1 VAIDGEH
8 QRAGHMQPERL
19 TIRDIA
25 RLAHVSVA
33 TAYRVAKGRP
43 DVAPETRTLV
53 MNVMRDHDF
62 VPNRSEDDLAAGW
75 TGLVG
80 FSVPY
85 VDESYFAVIL
95 SGAAEAL
102 YEQNQRVVLCPT
114 YHQYVREVT
123 LLDRLLGGTTDGA
136 LILLPEQ
143 SSAELIR
150 LQEHGYPFVVIDPRQ
165 PLDDGIPSVSAT
177 NAAGARAATDHLL
190 RLGHRRIGLITG
202 TPNWVATDER
212 IEGYR
217 MALAAAGIPFTTDL
231 LAGGDFATGTGHTA
245 AQQLLDLADPPTA
258 IFASND
264 NLAVG
269 TMRAAL
275 ERGLRIPDELSIVGF
290 DDVVTAGDVFPPLTT
305 VRQPLAELGRTAV
318 EMLNR
323 LVAGRET
330 ESLHL
335 ELATQLVIRASTGP
349 PALIRMEA

>member
-1 VAIDGEH
+1 MAVDGGH
-8 QRAGHMQPERL
+8 QQRGQLRPERL

-43 DVAPETRTLV
+43 DVAAETRAAVL
-53 MNVMRDHDF
+53 NVMRDHGF
-62 VPNRSEDDLAAGW
+62 VPNRSEADLAADW

-85 VDESYFAVIL
+85 VDEGYFAVIL

-102 YEQNQRVVLCPT
+102 YQQNQRIVLCPT
-114 YHQYVREVT
+114 YHQYFREVT

-165 PLDDGIPSVSAT
+165 PLGEGIPSVSAT

-190 RLGHRRIGLITG
+190 GLGHRRIGLITG
-202 TPNWVATDER
+202 TPNWVATDQR

-217 MALAAAGIPFTTDL
+217 MALAAAGIPFCSEL
-231 LAGGDFATGTGHTA
+231 LAGGDFATGTGHSA
-245 AQQLLDLADPPTA
+245 AQHLLDLPDPPTA

-269 TMRAAL
+269 AMHAAF
-275 ERGLRIPDELSIVGF
+275 ERGLRIPDDLSIVGF

-318 EMLNR
+318 AMLNR
-323 LVAGRET
+323 LLEGREA

-349 PALIRMEA
+349 ALIRMEV

>member
-1 VAIDGEH
+1 MAIDSEP
-8 QRAGHMQPERL
+8 QRAGQTQPERL

-25 RLAHVSVA
+25 RLAGVSVA

-43 DVAPETRTLV
+43 DVAAETRTQV
-53 MNVMRDHDF
+53 MQVMREHAF

-85 VDESYFAVIL
+85 IDESYFGVIL

-102 YEQNQRVVLCPT
+102 YEQNQRIVLCPT

-150 LQEHGYPFVVIDPRQ
+150 LQEQGYPFVVIDPRR
-165 PLDDGIPSVSAT
+165 PLADGIPSVSAT
-177 NAAGARAATDHLL
+177 NTAGARAATDHLIH
-190 RLGHRRIGLITG
+190 LGHRRIGLITG
-202 TPNWVATDER
+202 TPKWVATDRR

-231 LAGGDFATGTGHTA
+231 LAGGDFATRTGHSA
-245 AQQLLDLADPPTA
+245 AQHLLDLADPPTA

-264 NLAVG
+264 NLAIG
-269 TMRAAL
+269 AMRAAL
-275 ERGLRIPDELSIVGF
+275 ERGLQIPDELSIVGF
-290 DDVVTAGDVFPPLTT
+290 DDIATAGEIFPPLTT

-318 EMLNR
+318 AMLNR
-323 LVAGRET
+323 LVDGRET

-349 PALIRMEA
+349 ALIRMEA